1 MSKGSWKN
9 NEIKEASHVQKIR
22 ATEHINR
29 DKKKKKMLCY
39 HWCGQ
44 TNMFNKSKWI
54 CSLGKCK
61 RYGKFKPINLFTS
74 IIL

>member
-29 DKKKKKMLCY
+29 DKKKKKCY
-39 HWCGQ
+39 ATTGVAKQ
-44 TNMFNKSKWI
+44 I
-54 CSLGKCK
+54 CLT
-61 RYGKFKPINLFTS
+61 RVNEYVL
-74 IIL
+74 